1 MATRFR
7 NARLVRLHDQRGLS
21 FSSLTR
27 GQVRLQRVT
36 QAEGAFVKIP
46 PAPRKSA
53 RTTRVP
59 SHRSFNTPSDH
70 VRRYHELDHRARRQ
84 GARRAG
90 VRGARSREGESRKSF
105 PRGRGSLVNPERVE
119 RARRTRGV
127 RRRDLEPDRSSILPT
142 PLLSQATGRVAR
154 HQLGATPPQL
164 GKGNGV
170 KVQMSRWKGMDED
183 ISDDQQDIARG
194 RGMVDSKFQGG
205 FGLGGTQVRDASTQT
220 AASRDRASRRAERP
234 RRAPARRP
242 TRMIFPRGARLPG
255 AARHRRHS
263 ERLGARFFS
272 RLATRLFLASPPPSP
287 PPPGLR
293 RPTTSTPLT
302 R

>member
-7 NARLVRLHDQRGLS
+7 NARLVRLGDQRGLS

-105 PRGRGSLVNPERVE
+105 PRGLGSLANPERVE

-127 RRRDLEPDRSSILPT
+127 RRRDLEPERPSIPPPRSSRRRPAASPATSSAPPRPSSARATASRCRCPAGRAWTRTSRTTSRTSPAAAAWST
-142 PLLSQATGRVAR
+142 PSSRAASASAAPRCVTRRPKRPRVATAR
-154 HQLGATPPQL
+154 RVAPNVLGA
-164 GKGNGV
+164 
-170 KVQMSRWKGMDED
+170 
-183 ISDDQQDIARG
+183 
-194 RGMVDSKFQGG
+194 
-205 FGLGGTQVRDASTQT
+205 
-220 AASRDRASRRAERP
+220 
-234 RRAPARRP
+234 
-242 TRMIFPRGARLPG
+242 
-255 AARHRRHS
+255 
-263 ERLGARFFS
+263 
-272 RLATRLFLASPPPSP
+272 
-287 PPPGLR
+287 LR
-293 RPTTSTPLT
+293 RVV
-302 R
+302 RRG

>member
-7 NARLVRLHDQRGLS
+7 NARLVRLGDQRGLS

-36 QAEGAFVKIP
+36 QAEGAFVKKIP

-105 PRGRGSLVNPERVE
+105 PRGRGSLANPERVE

-272 RLATRLFLASPPPSP
+272 RLATRLFLSSPPPSP
-287 PPPGLR
+287 LPPG
-293 RPTTSTPLT
+293 SDD
-302 R
+302 